1 LARWQQR
8 YVPQAARQ
16 HEREPVLAHDMT
28 GPFRVTVVGGGPAG
42 LAAAEVLSAAGC
54 VVQVF
59 DAMPSF
65 GRKFLMAGRGGLN
78 ITHSEPHERLES
90 RYGAAAAR
98 LHGALA
104 DWTTQDIRDWMAGLE
119 QESFVG
125 SSGRVFPVAM
135 KASPLLRVWLAR
147 LRAQGVTLRPRTRW
161 LGWDAQGD
169 LLLAGTNGSA
179 PASYTEKT
187 DALVLALGGASWP
200 RLGSDGGWADSLA
213 ARGVE
218 LAPFQPANC
227 GFAVAWSEL
236 FSQRFAG
243 APLKPVALSF
253 EGRSVRGEV
262 VLTAGGLEGG
272 AVYAL
277 AAALRERVA
286 AQGHATVLCDLRP
299 DMSLADVAARLA
311 RVRARESLSNR
322 LRKGLNLSAAAIGL
336 LRESGAVPTTP
347 MALAERIKALPIRLD
362 APQPLARAISTA
374 GGVRWEACTEQFML
388 RALPGVFV
396 AGEMLDWEAPT
407 GGYLLHACLATGR
420 AAAHGVL
427 DWLRKQGGERY
438 PVSL

>member
-1 LARWQQR
+1 
-8 YVPQAARQ
+8 
-16 HEREPVLAHDMT
+16 MT
-28 GPFRVTVVGGGPAG
+28 EPFRVTVVGGGPAG

-54 VVQVF
+54 VVQVL
-59 DAMPSF
+59 DAMPSL

-78 ITHSEPHERLES
+78 ITHSEPHEALES
-90 RYGAAAAR
+90 RYGAAAPC
-98 LHGALA
+98 LHAALA
-104 DWTTQDIRDWMAGLE
+104 NWTTQNIRDWMSGLD
-119 QESFVG
+119 QDSFVG
-125 SSGRVFPVAM
+125 SSGRVFPKAM
-135 KASPLLRVWLAR
+135 KASPLLRNWLAR
-147 LRAQGVTLRPRTRW
+147 LRAQGVSLRPRTCW
-161 LGWDAQGD
+161 QGWDAQGN
-169 LLLAGTNGSA
+169 LLLAGPETAA
-179 PASYTEKT
+179 PEAEKT

-200 RLGSDGGWADSLA
+200 RLGSNGHWADILA
-213 ARGVE
+213 ARGVA

-227 GFAVAWSEL
+227 GFCVAWSEL
-236 FSQRFAG
+236 FAQRFAG

-253 EGRSVRGEV
+253 EGRAVRGEV
-262 VLTAGGLEGG
+262 VLTASGLEGG

-277 AAALRERVA
+277 ASALRERVL

-299 DMSLADVAARLA
+299 DMSLADVTARLA

-347 MALAERIKALPIRLD
+347 RGLAERIKAVPIRLD

-374 GGVRWEACTEQFML
+374 GGVPWAACTEQFML

-420 AAAHGVL
+420 AAANGAL

>member
-1 LARWQQR
+1 MAGWQR
-8 YVPQAARQ
+8 RSAPQAARRY
-16 HEREPVLAHDMT
+16 EREPVLAHDMT
-28 GPFRVTVVGGGPAG
+28 EPFRVTVVGGGPAG

-54 VVQVF
+54 AVQVL
-59 DAMPSF
+59 DTMPSF

-78 ITHSEPHERLES
+78 ITHSEPHEALES
-90 RYGAAAAR
+90 RYGAAAPR
-98 LHGALA
+98 LHAALSE
-104 DWTTQDIRDWMAGLE
+104 WTTQDIRHWMDGLG

-125 SSGRVFPVAM
+125 SSGRVFPVVM
-135 KASPLLRVWLAR
+135 KASPLLRAWLAR
-147 LRAQGVTLRPRTRW
+147 LREQGVTLRPRTHW
-161 LGWDAQGD
+161 LGWDAQGA
-169 LLLAGTNGSA
+169 LLVAGPESA
-179 PASYTEKT
+179 AVSSEKT
-187 DALVLALGGASWP
+187 DALVLAMGGASWP
-200 RLGSDGGWADSLA
+200 RLGSTGGWAALLA
-213 ARGVE
+213 ERGVE

-227 GFAVAWSEL
+227 GFAVAWSPL
-236 FSQRFAG
+236 FVERFAG
-243 APLKPVALSF
+243 VPLKPVALSF

-277 AAALRERVA
+277 SAALRERVA

-299 DMSLADVAARLA
+299 DMSLADMAAKLA

-322 LRKGLNLSAAAIGL
+322 LRKGLNLSAASIGL
-336 LRESGAVPTTP
+336 LRESGAVPATP
-347 MALAERIKALPIRLD
+347 MGLAERIKALPVQLE
-362 APQPLARAISTA
+362 APQPLARAISSA
-374 GGVRWEACTEQFML
+374 GGVQWAACTEQYML

-420 AAAHGVL
+420 AAAHGAL